1 MIDNRSGAPYHD
13 RIMGI
18 AERKERQKTELRE
31 RILMAALRIIRDDG
45 FAALTMRRIAEA
57 VEYSPAALYLHF
69 SSRDEIALALVR
81 DGFAK
86 LVAHMAPAMYEEDP
100 LARVDAIG
108 RAYLDFAQRE
118 PETYRLI
125 FMEDER
131 FASPIMLALKDS
143 DDDAGDTAFGFLHDT
158 VRELID
164 RGIYRPLNA
173 QAVAALL
180 WSSLHGIA
188 ALKISCPSYPF
199 EGSIAEPGELL
210 MDILTR
216 GLLA

>member
-1 MIDNRSGAPYHD
+1 MIPTRYDAPT
-13 RIMGI
+13 MGI
-18 AERKERQKTELRE
+18 TERKERQKAEMRDL
-31 RILMAALRIIRDDG
+31 ILEAALRIIRDEG
-45 FAALTMRRIAEA
+45 FAALTMRKIAEA
-57 VEYSPAALYLHF
+57 IEYSPATIYLHF
-69 SSRDEIALALVR
+69 ASRDDIALALVA

-86 LVAHMAPAMYEEDP
+86 LVAHMAPALHEEDL
-100 LARVDAIG
+100 LARVEAIG
-108 RAYLDFAQRE
+108 RCYLDFAQRE

-131 FASPIMLALKDS
+131 FAAPIMLALKEADGN
-143 DDDAGDTAFGFLHDT
+143 AGDTAFGFLLDT
-158 VRELID
+158 VQELID

-173 QAVAALL
+173 KAVAALL

-188 ALKISCPSYPF
+188 ALKLSCSQYPF
-199 EGSIAEPGELL
+199 EGSILEPGALV

>member
-1 MIDNRSGAPYHD
+1 MIPTRYDAPT
-13 RIMGI
+13 MGI
-18 AERKERQKTELRE
+18 TERKERQKAEMRDL
-31 RILMAALRIIRDDG
+31 ILEAALRIIRDEG
-45 FAALTMRRIAEA
+45 FAALTMRKIAEA
-57 VEYSPAALYLHF
+57 IEYSPATIYLHF
-69 SSRDEIALALVR
+69 ASRDDIALALVA

-86 LVAHMAPAMYEEDP
+86 LVAHMAPALHEEDL
-100 LARVDAIG
+100 LARVEAIG
-108 RAYLDFAQRE
+108 RCYLDFAQRE

-131 FASPIMLALKDS
+131 FAAPIMLALKEADGN
-143 DDDAGDTAFGFLHDT
+143 AGDTAFGFLLDT
-158 VRELID
+158 VQELID

-173 QAVAALL
+173 KAVAALL

-188 ALKISCPSYPF
+188 ALKLSCSQYPF
-199 EGSIAEPGELL
+199 ESSILEPGALV